1 MSNKEIYKKTLTFS
15 LHRFLFNTCALI
27 GVGLLA
33 VGGFILMDKL
43 TDKGLIGLAI
53 GVLFGIVI
61 VAVVAHFFAY
71 TFQAGQIAMMT
82 RAVTEGTLPD
92 DVYAEGKRMV
102 KERFTTVAIY
112 YAATNAIKAIFRE
125 LGNLLTKA
133 GEAIGGDAGN
143 AIASTINIGIQVLI
157 GFLCDC
163 CLGWV
168 FYCKDKSALKATLQ
182 GAAIFFKNGKALL
195 RNMGRIFGMGIASL
209 VLIGGAFSGV
219 FFLIFSNMT
228 DTFTSL
234 RDELVE
240 ACTRNDISLNAF
252 FTNPTNLALIAA
264 VIVGIILWAIVH
276 GTFVRPFVLVGV
288 LRNFTQAGLATETT
302 EQDYEALTSK
312 SKKFRK
318 LQEKDSF

>member
-112 YAATNAIKAIFRE
+112 YAATNAIKAI
-125 LGNLLTKA
+125 
-133 GEAIGGDAGN
+133 GGDAGN

-182 GAAIFFKNGKALL
+182 GAAIFFKNGKTLL

-288 LRNFTQAGLATETT
+288 LRNFTQAGLATKTT